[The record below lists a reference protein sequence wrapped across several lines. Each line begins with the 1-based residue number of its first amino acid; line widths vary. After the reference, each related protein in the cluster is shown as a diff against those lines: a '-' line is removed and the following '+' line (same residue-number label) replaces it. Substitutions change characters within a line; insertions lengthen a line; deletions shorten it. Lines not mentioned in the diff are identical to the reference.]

1 MPLHAEFFA
10 LHDDAFSQR
19 PLGEFQLTETQAVAI
34 GSELEPLGAALVVIP
49 GFDVECDVGTAPRN
63 VGSRRS
69 QPLAQESLRGQVS
82 LGTACREGVRPSS
95 REMDS
100 SVDRISRHLRG
111 SVEPSGRMRASALDS
126 VVCLK
131 CRQVG
136 NEAELLLC
144 DGALED
150 EPCTAAYHTT
160 CLGIQ
165 DVPTGEWFCPA
176 CEARRRGQP
185 PPAWLAERQVE
196 EVEARDREVPEKDDK
211 DSDFDLEEE
220 VRLQAVR
227 SELDDLRALSQQ
239 RQKDLRKSGA
249 RSKSDVKPLNDG
261 EKFGLQEK
269 IDQFDDEQLDRAFKL
284 LREDLGAIEDEDGEV
299 NLDVDSLSPWKQ
311 RTFLLFVEEEYI
323 KKKKKRRI

>member
-1 MPLHAEFFA
+1 
-10 LHDDAFSQR
+10 
-19 PLGEFQLTETQAVAI
+19 
-34 GSELEPLGAALVVIP
+34 
-49 GFDVECDVGTAPRN
+49 
-63 VGSRRS
+63 
-69 QPLAQESLRGQVS
+69 
-82 LGTACREGVRPSS
+82 
-95 REMDS
+95 MDS

-131 CRQVG
+131 CRRVG

-165 DVPTGEWFCPA
+165 HVPAGEWFCPA

-185 PPAWLAERQVE
+185 PPAWLTERQV
-196 EVEARDREVPEKDDK
+196 EKDDK

-220 VRLQAVR
+220 LRLQAVR

-249 RSKSDVKPLNDG
+249 RNKSDVKPLNDG

-311 RTFLLFVEEEYI
+311 RTFLLFVEEEHI
-323 KKKKKRRI
+323 RKQKKRRRIQ